1 MQIGP
6 VSITMMTDRQKAD
19 GLIFREENSMSKYE
33 YKTKGTC
40 SRKITV
46 ELDGRTIRQVHF
58 EGGCNGNLNGIS
70 KLVEGMDIDFVI
82 ERFRGNTCNDK
93 PTSCPDQLA
102 IALQEAYAAE
112 QEMKH

>member
-1 MQIGP
+1 M
-6 VSITMMTDRQKAD
+6 SI
-19 GLIFREENSMSKYE
+19 YE

-46 ELDGRTIRQVHF
+46 ELDGKKIKHVAF
-58 EGGCNGNLNGIS
+58 EGGCAGNLSGIS

-82 ERFRGNTCNDK
+82 ERFAGNVCGSK

-102 IALQEAYAAE
+102 KALQEAYAAA
-112 QEMKH
+112 QA